1 MGKKFTKEQLQQI
14 KRMINSL
21 RRKGISDQKIYDELI
36 RFQSDEVK
44 KMFNLA
50 IRMIAKEARN
60 KYRILNNVLIVI
72 LSKSILLRF
81 LPMLNMRLSSGED
94 LISSAMLGLVFGA
107 LLSIVPIF
115 FLVEV
120 IKKKAYIYKPLGIIF
135 IASSFTELR
144 LILDTI
150 TLVSK
155 LDYILVILELMIP
168 ILGAIISFYI
178 AKKLLPNLKHAGI
191 KLGYWRYRA

>member
-94 LISSAMLGLVFGA
+94 LIFSVMLGLVFGA